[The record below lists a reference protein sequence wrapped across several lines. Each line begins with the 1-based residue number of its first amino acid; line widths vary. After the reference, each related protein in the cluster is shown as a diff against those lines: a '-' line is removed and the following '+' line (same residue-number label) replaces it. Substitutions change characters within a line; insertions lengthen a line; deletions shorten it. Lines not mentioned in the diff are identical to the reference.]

1 MEQLLSDVS
10 CSFCSHVA
18 VTSVKFSSWLVHL
31 AGQCFRQHSGGF
43 DQEVKADLA
52 VLAIYVTVIE
62 SYCKDI

>member
-18 VTSVKFSSWLVHL
+18 VTSLKFSSWLVHL
-31 AGQCFRQHSGGF
+31 AGQCFRQHSGEF
-43 DQEVKADLA
+43 DQEMKVDLV
-52 VLAIYVTVIE
+52 VLVIDVTAIE